1 VAGAFRFGY
10 GLDIRN
16 GADTMKCNQ
25 ALEKDTAAEYVA
37 KKFSLHH
44 ISSGDLVRDYI
55 TKNNLGG
62 LDRPNVHK
70 YAIEL
75 RNKFGG
81 DYLVR
86 VAFEKTKENL
96 IVSGLRAID
105 EVETFKRLGGI
116 VIAVVAPM
124 ERRYEFSKKRGR
136 IGDDVTF
143 EDFKKIEEE
152 ENESKDRNGQNVKK
166 AIEMAN
172 IVIENDGTLEDLF
185 LKCEK
190 VVRELQKS

>member
-1 VAGAFRFGY
+1 MKLAFVGHPV
-10 GLDIRN
+10 G
-16 GADTMKCNQ
+16 G
-25 ALEKDTAAEYVA
+25 KDTAAEYVA

-105 EVETFKRLGGI
+105 EVETFKKLGGV

>member
-1 VAGAFRFGY
+1 MKLAFVGHPV
-10 GLDIRN
+10 G
-16 GADTMKCNQ
+16 G
-25 ALEKDTAAEYVA
+25 KDTAAEYVA
-37 KKFSLHH
+37 KKYSLHH
-44 ISSGDLVRDYI
+44 ISSSDLIRDYI
-55 TKNNLGG
+55 TKNNLGT

-70 YAIEL
+70 HANEL
-75 RNKFGG
+75 RAKHGG

-105 EVETFKRLGGI
+105 EVETFKKLGGT

-136 IGDDVTF
+136 IGDEVTF

-152 ENESKDRNGQNVKK
+152 ENESKDRNGQNVGKV
-166 AIEMAN
+166 IEMAD
-172 IVIENDGTLEDLF
+172 IVIENNGTLEDLF
-185 LKCEK
+185 LKCEE
-190 VVRELQKS
+190 VVKKLQKN